1 MVNLGSEEVDSMT
14 GIMIGPSSICQ
25 GKITNLGEILITE
38 VEAEVGDILITV
50 QMYDTPELQAG
61 SLTKAK

>member
-1 MVNLGSEEVDSMT
+1 MT
-14 GIMIGPSSICQ
+14 GIMIGSSLICQ
-25 GKITNLGEILITE
+25 GKITNLGEILITD

-61 SLTKAK
+61 PLTKTK